1 MCGIAG
7 IFEYGRSQG
16 SVSEATLL
24 HMRETLHHRGPDG
37 AGLYIS
43 PDRRV
48 GLGVR
53 RLAIIDLA
61 GGEQPM
67 FGRNGETLVFNGEIY
82 NYPALRRAL
91 EERGVAFGTDCDTEI
106 IVRLYE
112 LYGER
117 CVDHLNGMFAFAVW
131 DPARERLFF
140 ARDRVGEKPLYW
152 TQTDGRLLFASE
164 IKALLAH
171 PLVEP
176 AVEADAIPEYLTN
189 LVTSSPRTLYKGIY
203 KLGPGEFGICDDRG
217 VRIQRYWDIF
227 HPRVSS
233 EYSFGE
239 AAATVRQLL
248 DRSVH
253 DRLMSD
259 VPVGV
264 LLSGGLDS
272 TTLVALLRERAK
284 GVATFSVGFRDHP
297 QLDERAEAK
306 RVAEHFRT
314 DHHEVTVS
322 QQEALDFLTGLVYHQ
337 DEPLADPVC
346 IPLHFVCELASK
358 NNVKVVLAGEGA
370 DELFWGYPRYKLV
383 FDRWKWIERILRLPD
398 GIRRTLPHFIP
409 PQRPQIREF
418 LEQLAVGRPSPIHMP
433 LGMVRRHREEILRE
447 FDHSLSSGW
456 APSNAHESN
465 HEDAF
470 LRLAFDTQEYE
481 FGLRLPELLLMRIDR
496 FSMANSVEARVPFL
510 DPTLVEFVY
519 RLPASQK
526 LANGTPKALLKKAI
540 SDVVPPWVVKR
551 PKQGFGA
558 PVDAWLQSDLGNL
571 FESLIETDA
580 IRAYFRQDA
589 LRTAL
594 ARTRA
599 GRGRPK
605 MFLWPVVNFA
615 LWHRHWIEGESIDD
629 LVQSNRVAA

>member
-203 KLGPGEFGICDDRG
+203 KQRTSTERG
-217 VRIQRYWDIF
+217 NSQ
-227 HPRVSS
+227 SK
-233 EYSFGE
+233 
-239 AAATVRQLL
+239 AA
-248 DRSVH
+248 
-253 DRLMSD
+253 
-259 VPVGV
+259 
-264 LLSGGLDS
+264 GL
-272 TTLVALLRERAK
+272 E
-284 GVATFSVGFRDHP
+284 
-297 QLDERAEAK
+297 
-306 RVAEHFRT
+306 
-314 DHHEVTVS
+314 
-322 QQEALDFLTGLVYHQ
+322 
-337 DEPLADPVC
+337 
-346 IPLHFVCELASK
+346 
-358 NNVKVVLAGEGA
+358 
-370 DELFWGYPRYKLV
+370 
-383 FDRWKWIERILRLPD
+383 
-398 GIRRTLPHFIP
+398 
-409 PQRPQIREF
+409 
-418 LEQLAVGRPSPIHMP
+418 
-433 LGMVRRHREEILRE
+433 
-447 FDHSLSSGW
+447 
-456 APSNAHESN
+456 
-465 HEDAF
+465 
-470 LRLAFDTQEYE
+470 
-481 FGLRLPELLLMRIDR
+481 
-496 FSMANSVEARVPFL
+496 
-510 DPTLVEFVY
+510 
-519 RLPASQK
+519 
-526 LANGTPKALLKKAI
+526 
-540 SDVVPPWVVKR
+540 R
-551 PKQGFGA
+551 PKVRNIHSVRNLNTLTYLVINA
-558 PVDAWLQSDLGNL
+558 RALQRARRLNASLLTTMLGKVL
-571 FESLIETDA
+571 
-580 IRAYFRQDA
+580 
-589 LRTAL
+589 
-594 ARTRA
+594 
-599 GRGRPK
+599 
-605 MFLWPVVNFA
+605 
-615 LWHRHWIEGESIDD
+615 
-629 LVQSNRVAA
+629 

>member
-1 MCGIAG
+1 M
-7 IFEYGRSQG
+7 
-16 SVSEATLL
+16 
-24 HMRETLHHRGPDG
+24 
-37 AGLYIS
+37 
-43 PDRRV
+43 
-48 GLGVR
+48 
-53 RLAIIDLA
+53 
-61 GGEQPM
+61 
-67 FGRNGETLVFNGEIY
+67 
-82 NYPALRRAL
+82 
-91 EERGVAFGTDCDTEI
+91 
-106 IVRLYE
+106 
-112 LYGER
+112 
-117 CVDHLNGMFAFAVW
+117 
-131 DPARERLFF
+131 
-140 ARDRVGEKPLYW
+140 
-152 TQTDGRLLFASE
+152 
-164 IKALLAH
+164 
-171 PLVEP
+171 
-176 AVEADAIPEYLTN
+176 
-189 LVTSSPRTLYKGIY
+189 
-203 KLGPGEFGICDDRG
+203 
-217 VRIQRYWDIF
+217 
-227 HPRVSS
+227 
-233 EYSFGE
+233 
-239 AAATVRQLL
+239 
-248 DRSVH
+248 
-253 DRLMSD
+253 
-259 VPVGV
+259 
-264 LLSGGLDS
+264 
-272 TTLVALLRERAK
+272 
-284 GVATFSVGFRDHP
+284 
-297 QLDERAEAK
+297 
-306 RVAEHFRT
+306 
-314 DHHEVTVS
+314 TVS

-551 PKQGFGA
+551 
-558 PVDAWLQSDLGNL
+558 
-571 FESLIETDA
+571 
-580 IRAYFRQDA
+580 IRCASRRMASVGPREPFRKFD
-589 LRTAL
+589 
-594 ARTRA
+594 
-599 GRGRPK
+599 
-605 MFLWPVVNFA
+605 
-615 LWHRHWIEGESIDD
+615 
-629 LVQSNRVAA
+629 